1 MCSDSPISLR
11 IFQFLVIHTVKGF
24 SIVSEAEIDVFLES
38 PCFFCDPADAR
49 NLISGSSAFS
59 ISSLYI
65 WKFSVQILLK
75 PILKDFEHYLASMW
89 NQCCCAVVWTFFGIA
104 FLWDWKDNW
113 PFPLLCFIK
122 YYIKQFIVFD
132 AVMHKYDMR
141 YKPPN
146 IVEIE
151 YIMKITFPMNE
162 ETLTSL

>member
-1 MCSDSPISLR
+1 MASGPMTSWQIDRENVETVAEFIFWWLLAIWSLVLLP
-11 IFQFLVIHTVKGF
+11 FTKF
-24 SIVSEAEIDVFLES
+24 
-38 PCFFCDPADAR
+38 
-49 NLISGSSAFS
+49 
-59 ISSLYI
+59 SLYI
-65 WKFSVQILLK
+65 WKFSVHILLK

-141 YKPPN
+141 YNPPN
-146 IVEIE
+146 IAEIE